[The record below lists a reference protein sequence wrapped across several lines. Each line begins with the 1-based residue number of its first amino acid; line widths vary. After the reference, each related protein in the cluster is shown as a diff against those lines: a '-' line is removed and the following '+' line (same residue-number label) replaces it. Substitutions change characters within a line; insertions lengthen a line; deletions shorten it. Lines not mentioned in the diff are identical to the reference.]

1 MEKYAVL
8 SAVSRGSFWE
18 RLCHLYMKTGDYLD
32 MERLESRS
40 VRYVKVF
47 LSDARNQYAQL
58 LESQLWAEYLSKTQC
73 AVIEQPP
80 LDGSKISLLVNTSD
94 KDGGLMLSSVRLTED
109 EAAGSDA
116 CRQAE
121 LLVDKYVKDA
131 GRQGLAPAGN
141 HVCAWIYLS
150 DTDAD
155 CDRVVKACD
164 DIFRRYGLV
173 SSARCVEGACVEG
186 RPWAKG
192 ASVAMDFLTFAGT
205 GDTGTCRIDSSAH
218 PCPSTFRGVASGFC
232 LRVCSGGVRRFVVS
246 GTAGIGGG
254 SEVMYRDDVK
264 KQAGRLLEN
273 IGEQLKKGGATMKD
287 IRYFV
292 IYLRDLSDYAE
303 ADKFM
308 SIVFPYTPRVIV
320 RAKGN
325 RPERLVEMECV
336 AVQD

>member
-1 MEKYAVL
+1 MEKYTVL

-32 MERLESRS
+32 MERLENRS

-58 LESQLWAEYLSKTQC
+58 LESQLWTEYLSKTQC

-80 LDGSKISLLVNTSD
+80 LDGSKISLIVKTSD
-94 KDGGLMLSSVRLTED
+94 TDDGLLLSSVRLTED
-109 EAAGSDA
+109 EAADRDV

-121 LLVDKYVKDA
+121 MLVDKYVKDV
-131 GRQGLAPAGN
+131 GRQGLTPAGN
-141 HVCAWIYLS
+141 YVCAWIYLA

-155 CDRVVKACD
+155 YDRVVKACD
-164 DIFRRYGLV
+164 GIFRRYGLV
-173 SSARCVEGACVEG
+173 SSARCVAGACVEG

-192 ASVAMDFLTFAGT
+192 ASVAMDFLTCAGT

-218 PCPSTFRGVASGFC
+218 PCPSSFRGVVSGFGLC
-232 LRVCSGGVRRFVVS
+232 VCSGGARRFIVS
-246 GTAGIGGG
+246 GTAGVGGRD
-254 SEVMYRDDVK
+254 EVMYRDDVK
-264 KQAGRLLEN
+264 KQTGRLLES
-273 IGEQLKKGGATMKD
+273 IGEQLKNGGATMKD
-287 IRYFV
+287 IRCFV

-303 ADKFM
+303 VDKFM
-308 SIVFPYTPRVIV
+308 GIVFPYTPRVIV
-320 RAKGN
+320 RAKAC